1 MSTRRG
7 EARVFL
13 NLRRTLKK
21 YRNLQACERL
31 SFYRNIGRS
40 PLGITPQGSS
50 SAGGDVS
57 KYTEK

>member
-1 MSTRRG
+1 
-7 EARVFL
+7 VFL